1 MMSAALLS
9 RRAVLLG
16 AATALLQTRAQA
28 GEAERIVSIGG
39 AVTEILYRLGHG
51 ADIVGVDT
59 TSQYPVEALKTKK
72 SVGYLRALG
81 AEGILSLMPTL
92 VIASDGAGPPDVLK
106 ILEQS
111 GTRLITIP
119 EEHSAEGVL
128 RRIERVAEVVGE
140 KERGGDLCRS
150 IRAEFSQL
158 ADMRGRLTK
167 PVRAL
172 FVLSLQNGR
181 PLVGGSGTTADAI
194 IDLAGARNAVAS
206 FNGWKPL
213 SDEGIIAAAPD
224 VVIMMNRGTGEA
236 PGDPFALPAFL
247 QSPAAKE
254 RRAVVMDGLYLLGF
268 GPRTAS
274 AARDL
279 MKALYP
285 DVA

>member
-1 MMSAALLS
+1 MSATSLS
-9 RRAVLLG
+9 RRVVLLG
-16 AATALLQTRAQA
+16 AAAALLQVQAKA

-39 AVTEILYRLGHG
+39 AVTEILYRLGHE
-51 ADIVGVDT
+51 ADIVAVDT
-59 TSQYPVEALKTKK
+59 TSQYPAEALKTKK

-92 VIASDGAGPPDVLK
+92 VVASEGAGPPDVLR

-119 EEHSAEGVL
+119 DEHSAEGVL

-140 KERGGDLCRS
+140 RERGADLCRT
-150 IRAEFSQL
+150 IRAEFDQL
-158 ADMRGRLTK
+158 ADMRGRVTK
-167 PVRAL
+167 PARAL

-181 PLVGGSGTTADAI
+181 PLVGGGATTADAI
-194 IDLAGARNAVAS
+194 IDLAGARNAASS

-224 VVIMMNRGTGEA
+224 VIIMMNRGTGEA
-236 PGDPFALPAFL
+236 PGDPFALPAFS
-247 QSPAAKE
+247 QTPAAKE
-254 RRAVVMDGLYLLGF
+254 KRAIVMDGLYLLGF

>member
-1 MMSAALLS
+1 MSPTLLS

-16 AATALLQTRAQA
+16 AATTLFQMRAQA

-39 AVTEILYRLGHG
+39 AMTEILYRLGRE
-51 ADIVGVDT
+51 ADIVGVDS

-81 AEGILSLMPTL
+81 AEGILSLTPTL
-92 VIASDGAGPPDVLK
+92 VITSEGAGPPDVLR

-128 RRIERVAEVVGE
+128 RRIERVAEIVGE
-140 KERGGDLCRS
+140 KERSADLCRT
-150 IRAEFSQL
+150 IATEFAQL
-158 ADMRGRLTK
+158 ASMRGRVTK

-181 PLVGGSGTTADAI
+181 PLVGGRGTTADAI
-194 IDLAGARNAVAS
+194 IDLAGARNAAVS

-224 VVIMMNRGTGEA
+224 VIIMMDRGTGEA

-247 QSPAAKE
+247 QTPAAKE
-254 RRAVVMDGLYLLGF
+254 KRTIVMDGLYLLGF

>member
-1 MMSAALLS
+1 MSATSLS
-9 RRAVLLG
+9 RRVVLLG
-16 AATALLQTRAQA
+16 AAAALLQVQAKA

-39 AVTEILYRLGHG
+39 AVTEILYRLGHE
-51 ADIVGVDT
+51 ADIVAVDT
-59 TSQYPVEALKTKK
+59 TSQYPAEALKTKK

-81 AEGILSLMPTL
+81 AEGILSLMPTI
-92 VIASDGAGPPDVLK
+92 VIASEGAGPPDVLR

-119 EEHSAEGVL
+119 DEHSAEGVL

-140 KERGGDLCRS
+140 RERGADLCRT
-150 IRAEFSQL
+150 IRAEFDQL
-158 ADMRGRLTK
+158 ADMRGRVTK
-167 PVRAL
+167 PARAL

-181 PLVGGSGTTADAI
+181 PLVGGGATTADAI
-194 IDLAGARNAVAS
+194 IDLAGARNAASS

-224 VVIMMNRGTGEA
+224 VIIMMNRGTGEA
-236 PGDPFALPAFL
+236 PGDPFALPAFS
-247 QSPAAKE
+247 QTPAAKE
-254 RRAVVMDGLYLLGF
+254 KRAIVMDGLYLLGF